1 MSSALCIFIGNNQ
14 SRNIKHYFGKLTGF
28 SQETKTQSQTS
39 DRNVEI
45 RYTLQRQ
52 KSETFEFIGNKES
65 YLTVICPKKR
75 NSRF

>member
-1 MSSALCIFIGNNQ
+1 VIPVSSALCIFIGNNQ
-14 SRNIKHYFGKLTGF
+14 SRNIKQYFVKLTGI
-28 SQETKTQSQTS
+28 SLETKKQPQT

-52 KSETFEFIGNKES
+52 KSETFEFFGNKES

-75 NSRF
+75 NS